1 MNDFWGNYLLNI
13 KREIPLTLFDGGMM
27 LGFLL
32 IAPFAMPAALS
43 HGLRVG
49 YETAGNFGA
58 ILGAVGAIFAIIVGF
73 VAARDA
79 ALKCRS
85 GFEKWLLER
94 VIKTSLKDAA
104 DQ

>member
-1 MNDFWGNYLLNI
+1 MNGFWGNYLLNI

-27 LGFLL
+27 LGLLL
-32 IAPFAMPAALS
+32 IAPFAMSAALWL
-43 HGLRVG
+43 GLTVG
-49 YETAGNFGA
+49 YETAGIFGA
-58 ILGAVGAIFAIIVGF
+58 ILGSVGAVFAIIVGF

-79 ALKCRS
+79 AQKCRS

-94 VIKTSLKDAA
+94 VIKPSLKDAM